1 MWRRNRQKK
10 KIKFR
15 KDKQSESKKFYQ
27 NVQCAMCDQSRFI
40 KEQEA
45 FGLLSSLGIKTP
57 FSELPFKLPPN
68 QGEEVFVIEKVEN
81 TLVSQT
87 NVIEDL
93 NGEETVGTFYENDL
107 QKTNQRRS
115 RFEKVIKRKVH

>member
-1 MWRRNRQKK
+1 MLSYCFKCGEEIDRK

-68 QGEEVFVIEKVEN
+68 
-81 TLVSQT
+81 
-87 NVIEDL
+87 
-93 NGEETVGTFYENDL
+93 
-107 QKTNQRRS
+107 
-115 RFEKVIKRKVH
+115 